1 MKDCRKAG
9 TCFASLPSR
18 GQIAVNPKSAVS
30 PSSRLALLRVAI
42 LASAIVLPLSPL
54 PMIAAAAEA
63 APGSC
68 WSLLHSKFG
77 PEIEKSVNEADP
89 CKKLPGV
96 DHKDKFEVK
105 SLDVCDGPNGGVQI
119 NAHAE
124 MACKSHGVLKATIKG
139 ELDASMTVDVGA
151 CHITDLH
158 LGVNGPI
165 GALISSVG
173 GLQELA
179 RGFAQAKISEICG
192 K

>member
-1 MKDCRKAG
+1 MNLKYPMFPVSLLPPLRM
-9 TCFASLPSR
+9 ASLT
-18 GQIAVNPKSAVS
+18 V
-30 PSSRLALLRVAI
+30 
-42 LASAIVLPLSPL
+42 AIVLPLSPL
-54 PMIAAAAEA
+54 PMAAMPAEA

-68 WSLLHSKFG
+68 WSLLQSKFG

-124 MACKSHGVLKATIKG
+124 MACKSHGVLKTTIKG

-158 LGVNGPI
+158 LGINGPI
-165 GALISSVG
+165 GELISSVG